1 MSTAIR
7 TVIVVLLLLAV
18 CATCFPQSEINQST
32 AQKLEH
38 IYLGRSVV
46 AVLHGPIRDVPV
58 VTRRNMILDSICNA
72 LSDAKVHSK
81 DAKIVVAT
89 KDKMTVMGSYKFPV
103 KKGDR
108 LLMIGKHLV
117 HVITPEDAKM
127 VGSTTDKHAQ
137 YCLKNFK
144 AQYDKVKSTG
154 HEIMVNI
161 MVNKRR

>member
-18 CATCFPQSEINQST
+18 SAAGFPQNEINQST

-46 AVLHGPIRDVPV
+46 AVLRGPVRDVPV

-81 DAKIVVAT
+81 HTKIVVAT
-89 KDKMTVMGSYKFPV
+89 KDKLTVMGSYKFPV
-103 KKGDR
+103 KKGDK
-108 LLMIGKHLV
+108 LLMIGKHLI
-117 HVITPEDAKM
+117 HVITPEDARM
-127 VGSTTDKHAQ
+127 VGTTIDKHAQ
-137 YCLKNFK
+137 YCLKNLK
-144 AQYDKVKSTG
+144 AQFDKVKSTG
-154 HEIMVNI
+154 NEIMVNI